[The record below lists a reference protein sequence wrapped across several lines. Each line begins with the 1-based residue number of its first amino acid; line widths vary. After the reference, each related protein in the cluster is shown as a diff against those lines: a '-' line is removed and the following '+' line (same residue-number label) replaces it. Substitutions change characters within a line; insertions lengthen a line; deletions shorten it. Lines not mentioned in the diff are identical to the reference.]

1 MRTKLPT
8 RRRLTKALAM
18 AALFSGAWMFQSC
31 SEDVLEGQP
40 SWLGNS
46 IYERLQDDGNYKYTI
61 RLIDDLDQTAVF
73 SQTGSKTLFAAD
85 DAAFET
91 FFQNNS
97 WGVHSYD
104 QLSTAQ
110 KKLLL
115 NAETVNNAYLI
126 ELLANVSGN
135 PPLEGQCMRREAAV
149 TIYDSVARILPA
161 DMPPT
166 SYWDDARA
174 KQNGIVLMR
183 DNTTPTMIHFI
194 PQFMSN
200 NNITASDLTILTNG
214 EGTSVSEAWISGK
227 KVIDRDITCKNGYIQ
242 KVEGVITPND
252 NMAETIRK
260 HAVMSRY
267 SSLLDRYSAPYY
279 DETATRNYDRLNNTT
294 DSVFVLRYFAE
305 TSPLGSGYG
314 ENDKHFTDPKGQ
326 NVNDDY
332 LLTFDP
338 GWNQYM
344 YANTSDRDFHY
355 DAGVMLVPRNDKL
368 EEWFNSGSG
377 RVLKD
382 MYGTWENVP
391 LNVLTQLMNINMS
404 NSFIEAVP
412 SKFTNIVDNSTK
424 QPIGIQPSDVDSC
437 FMASNGVVYLLNKV
451 FTPAS
456 YSSVSFPVIVH
467 AEDNMR
473 VLNWGIDH
481 LEYEPYLNSMDS
493 RYSFIIPVDNALLT
507 YVDPCSYISS
517 TPIMYQFYWDNSAKS
532 IRANRYYCTIEN
544 GEVTP
549 DLTRKL
555 QDPSSTEISN
565 RLNDLINNLI
575 IIGDVEDGSSYY
587 KTKGGS
593 VIKVNNAG
601 VAGSM
606 TVEGGLQMELNAPI
620 LVEGDGNKTDAIY
633 DMTTDGGNGKS
644 YVLQSTTV
652 LPSRKSTYTILQEH
666 PEYSEFLDLLRMS
679 DLLVTNIPN
688 SSTRY
693 LCVDQNISLFDNYNY
708 TVYVPTNEAIEQLQ
722 ADSILP
728 TRADAEAWESMYSGN
743 DQKTV
748 QNTIGNIIN
757 NFLRYHIQDNSVFVD
772 GENQSDV
779 RYESSMLNPDTKRY
793 YSIGVTAG
801 KTGMTL
807 TDNAGNTRHVV
818 TTDGLYNNVGREY
831 WVSGN
836 GKNDLV
842 NHSSSLYQAND
853 LVVHQIDG
861 ALFYTQDEMNRKWT
875 DVVREALGQNAS
887 AKRHSASAKKWR
899 R

>member
-1 MRTKLPT
+1 
-8 RRRLTKALAM
+8 
-18 AALFSGAWMFQSC
+18 
-31 SEDVLEGQP
+31 
-40 SWLGNS
+40 
-46 IYERLQDDGNYKYTI
+46 
-61 RLIDDLDQTAVF
+61 
-73 SQTGSKTLFAAD
+73 
-85 DAAFET
+85 
-91 FFQNNS
+91 
-97 WGVHSYD
+97 
-104 QLSTAQ
+104 
-110 KKLLL
+110 
-115 NAETVNNAYLI
+115 
-126 ELLANVSGN
+126 
-135 PPLEGQCMRREAAV
+135 
-149 TIYDSVARILPA
+149 
-161 DMPPT
+161 
-166 SYWDDARA
+166 
-174 KQNGIVLMR
+174 
-183 DNTTPTMIHFI
+183 
-194 PQFMSN
+194 
-200 NNITASDLTILTNG
+200 
-214 EGTSVSEAWISGK
+214 
-227 KVIDRDITCKNGYIQ
+227 
-242 KVEGVITPND
+242 
-252 NMAETIRK
+252 
-260 HAVMSRY
+260 
-267 SSLLDRYSAPYY
+267 
-279 DETATRNYDRLNNTT
+279 
-294 DSVFVLRYFAE
+294 
-305 TSPLGSGYG
+305 
-314 ENDKHFTDPKGQ
+314 
-326 NVNDDY
+326 
-332 LLTFDP
+332 
-338 GWNQYM
+338 
-344 YANTSDRDFHY
+344 
-355 DAGVMLVPRNDKL
+355 
-368 EEWFNSGSG
+368 
-377 RVLKD
+377 
-382 MYGTWENVP
+382 
-391 LNVLTQLMNINMS
+391 
-404 NSFIEAVP
+404 
-412 SKFTNIVDNSTK
+412 
-424 QPIGIQPSDVDSC
+424 
-437 FMASNGVVYLLNKV
+437 
-451 FTPAS
+451 
-456 YSSVSFPVIVH
+456 
-467 AEDNMR
+467 
-473 VLNWGIDH
+473 
-481 LEYEPYLNSMDS
+481 
-493 RYSFIIPVDNALLT
+493 
-507 YVDPCSYISS
+507 
-517 TPIMYQFYWDNSAKS
+517 
-532 IRANRYYCTIEN
+532 
-544 GEVTP
+544 
-549 DLTRKL
+549 
-555 QDPSSTEISN
+555 
-565 RLNDLINNLI
+565 
-575 IIGDVEDGSSYY
+575 
-587 KTKGGS
+587 
-593 VIKVNNAG
+593 
-601 VAGSM
+601 
-606 TVEGGLQMELNAPI
+606 MELNAPI